1 MKSCCGTFCC
11 PVISPATSKQEQN
24 ECLAEKGKKKIRKHR
39 SGIYSMIASTTC
51 LFTRINE
58 GIFFLSPRLIGLP
71 VWQDF
76 YDLFGR
82 IFDRGLRETFWSS
95 FLTFCHHTRWKWEDT
110 FFLYISS
117 ISHCFNVLTYLS
129 TANLDSRNYDS
140 VVFEFYISVRSITIL
155 RISSNPCVILD
166 MTLSELPRTS

>member
-1 MKSCCGTFCC
+1 MMKSCCGTFCC

-39 SGIYSMIASTTC
+39 SGINSMIASTTC

-58 GIFFLSPRLIGLP
+58 GFFFSPRLNGLP

-82 IFDRGLRETFWSS
+82 IFMTCLAG
-95 FLTFCHHTRWKWEDT
+95 FLTGVYVRLFE
-110 FFLYISS
+110 
-117 ISHCFNVLTYLS
+117 
-129 TANLDSRNYDS
+129 A
-140 VVFEFYISVRSITIL
+140 VF
-155 RISSNPCVILD
+155 
-166 MTLSELPRTS
+166 

>member
-1 MKSCCGTFCC
+1 
-11 PVISPATSKQEQN
+11 
-24 ECLAEKGKKKIRKHR
+24 
-39 SGIYSMIASTTC
+39 MIASTTC
-51 LFTRINE
+51 LFTTINE
-58 GIFFLSPRLIGLP
+58 GLFFLSPRLTGLP

-76 YDLFGR
+76 LDLFGR
-82 IFDRGLRETFWSS
+82 IFERETFWSS
-95 FLTFCHHTRWKWEDT
+95 FLTFYHQTRWKWEDK

-129 TANLDSRNYDS
+129 TTNLDSRNYDS